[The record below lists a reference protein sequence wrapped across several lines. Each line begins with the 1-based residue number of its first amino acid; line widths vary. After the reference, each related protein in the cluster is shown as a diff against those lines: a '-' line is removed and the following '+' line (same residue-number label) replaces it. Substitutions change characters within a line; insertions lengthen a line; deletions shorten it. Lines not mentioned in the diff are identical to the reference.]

1 MPIIMI
7 MHGLT
12 AALVFTKLTG
22 LVDMSWWLALSP
34 SLAAV
39 GVAFVVGTAIAYR
52 QEKKKKK
59 R

>member
-1 MPIIMI
+1 MPVIII

-39 GVAFVVGTAIAYR
+39 GVAFVIGIEIAYR
-52 QEKKKKK
+52 QEKKK